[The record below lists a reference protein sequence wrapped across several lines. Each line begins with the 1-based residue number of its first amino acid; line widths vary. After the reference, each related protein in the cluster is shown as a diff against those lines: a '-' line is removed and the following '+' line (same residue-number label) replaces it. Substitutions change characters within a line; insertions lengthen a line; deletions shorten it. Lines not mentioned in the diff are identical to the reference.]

1 MSELTTIERVGLYGG
16 AALLLIG
23 TVGMGLLEIIAGAPH
38 PVSGE
43 GQVVHETLISLSV
56 RSYTILL
63 GLILMAMYGITNL
76 ATKPPKDTSI

>member
-1 MSELTTIERVGLYGG
+1 MSELTTMERVGLYGG
-16 AALLLIG
+16 GVLILIG
-23 TVGMGLLEIIAGAPH
+23 TVGMGLLEIVAGAPH
-38 PVSGE
+38 PVTGE

-63 GLILMAMYGITNL
+63 GLLLLAAYGISNL

>member
-1 MSELTTIERVGLYGG
+1 MSELTTVERVGLYGG

-38 PVSGE
+38 LVSE
-43 GQVVHETLISLSV
+43 KGQIVHETLISLSV
-56 RSYTILL
+56 RSYTILP
-63 GLILMAMYGITNL
+63 GLILIATYGIINP

>member
-1 MSELTTIERVGLYGG
+1 MSELTTIERIGLYGG
-16 AALLLIG
+16 GALLLLG
-23 TVGMGLLEIIAGAPH
+23 TVGMGLIEILLGAPH

-43 GQVVHETLISLSV
+43 GQIVHETLFSLSL

-63 GLILMAMYGITNL
+63 GLILMATYGIANL

>member
-1 MSELTTIERVGLYGG
+1 MSELTTTERVGLYGG

-23 TVGMGLLEIIAGAPH
+23 TVGMGLLEIIVGAPH

-43 GQVVHETLISLSV
+43 GQVIHETLISLSV

-63 GLILMAMYGITNL
+63 GLILMAAYGITNL
-76 ATKPPKDTSI
+76 ATKPPEDTSI

>member
-1 MSELTTIERVGLYGG
+1 MSELTTMERIGLYGG
-16 AALLLIG
+16 AVLLLIG

-43 GQVVHETLISLSV
+43 GQVVHETLISLNV

-63 GLILMAMYGITNL
+63 GLLLMAAYGVTNL
-76 ATKPPKDTSI
+76 LTKPPRDTSI

>member
-1 MSELTTIERVGLYGG
+1 MSELNAMERIGLYGG
-16 AALLLIG
+16 AALLLVG

-43 GQVVHETLISLSV
+43 GQVVHETVISLSV

-63 GLILMAMYGITNL
+63 GLVLLAAYGISNL
-76 ATKPPKDTSI
+76 ATKPPRDTSI